1 VAFGMDLFH
10 ALRGQVDAG
19 DLRLI
24 AVSTP
29 ERWPAAP
36 NVPAIAESDLP
47 GFGYSGWYGIVF
59 PAGTPRP
66 IVDRLHKALQQVL
79 SDEDVKKRFE
89 GAGAIARLSTP
100 EELGGLVER
109 DVKSFR
115 QAAQKAGLEAK

>member
-1 VAFGMDLFH
+1 
-10 ALRGQVDAG
+10 
-19 DLRLI
+19 
-24 AVSTP
+24 
-29 ERWPAAP
+29 
-36 NVPAIAESDLP
+36 
-47 GFGYSGWYGIVF
+47 
-59 PAGTPRP
+59 
-66 IVDRLHKALQQVL
+66 VL